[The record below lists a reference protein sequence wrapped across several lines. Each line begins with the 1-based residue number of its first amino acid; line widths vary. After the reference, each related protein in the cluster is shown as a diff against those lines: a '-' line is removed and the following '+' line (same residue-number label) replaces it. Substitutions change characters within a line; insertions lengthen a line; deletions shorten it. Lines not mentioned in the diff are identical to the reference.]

1 MEILCRISWNV
12 AVLGKLVELWQ
23 GLGKDLEV
31 AAQELATERP
41 EHTFWR
47 KVLDTSVS
55 EAERQTILTE
65 AARCAAQ
72 IDQEFQQQRQR
83 LVRRKKVAVENV
95 GDRLLVLGNAVD
107 LQVLAKE
114 TETAKSACERA
125 LNEAKANDNVEEA
138 QGWTQVLDLY
148 AALGTDMDA
157 ARKEVDANGSF
168 SGEPDVDV
176 GRQMVQKAIRDQK
189 KSAASCLTAV
199 ELALNAD
206 RGPLEELM
214 EAQQATCNLKSGGA
228 STNRSRD
235 AQAARVQMW
244 DVLEEAQ
251 GLLDSFKDKSSDK
264 TKSPASLKRLGD
276 EASKQLQ
283 EISDAYSPPK
293 LQDKPVMKDFGCQ
306 TVFRLGGMA
315 WHPNPAIQHLLEELT
330 KVTDIIN
337 RWKNEFIGKR
347 REASRTR
354 SRSRSQSRSPEAGL
368 PAAVLQAKDSPQPI
382 EMKVEVEAAALGKCD
397 EVQDVIAKNSP
408 SSQLEDKQNIC
419 GPEAPNQGDAETPRP
434 ECKEKVIN
442 SKVRDEES
450 NVVRRNPPTGR
461 RVSSPGRLPSSR
473 LAYSE
478 SRSLLPGSANSDAE
492 VAFEDKPAS
501 RPRRR
506 RSLSRDDRDLS
517 GAAGTEALP
526 PRQPPCEPAKKEE
539 LRQELQQPEALH
551 NDLLAQ
557 LEMKLSGPLTGSQP
571 LNTFSEQLHDSKNAG
586 HPVAVAPSGR
596 RGGGPGD
603 GSLLVP
609 PPSGDVSRSLSPA
622 SSLGNSQSPGH
633 MPRRL
638 DPIVRPHAPPLPSAG
653 RLLLATQESPAD
665 SARSSPRSGF

>member
-315 WHPNPAIQHLLEELT
+315 WHPNPAIQHL
-330 KVTDIIN
+330 K
-337 RWKNEFIGKR
+337 
-347 REASRTR
+347 
-354 SRSRSQSRSPEAGL
+354 
-368 PAAVLQAKDSPQPI
+368 I
-382 EMKVEVEAAALGKCD
+382 EDFG
-397 EVQDVIAKNSP
+397 
-408 SSQLEDKQNIC
+408 
-419 GPEAPNQGDAETPRP
+419 
-434 ECKEKVIN
+434 
-442 SKVRDEES
+442 
-450 NVVRRNPPTGR
+450 
-461 RVSSPGRLPSSR
+461 
-473 LAYSE
+473 
-478 SRSLLPGSANSDAE
+478 
-492 VAFEDKPAS
+492 
-501 RPRRR
+501 
-506 RSLSRDDRDLS
+506 
-517 GAAGTEALP
+517 
-526 PRQPPCEPAKKEE
+526 
-539 LRQELQQPEALH
+539 
-551 NDLLAQ
+551 
-557 LEMKLSGPLTGSQP
+557 
-571 LNTFSEQLHDSKNAG
+571 
-586 HPVAVAPSGR
+586 
-596 RGGGPGD
+596 
-603 GSLLVP
+603 
-609 PPSGDVSRSLSPA
+609 
-622 SSLGNSQSPGH
+622 
-633 MPRRL
+633 
-638 DPIVRPHAPPLPSAG
+638 AG
-653 RLLLATQESPAD
+653 RAHQGHRYHQSVEKRVYWQTE
-665 SARSSPRSGF
+665 GG

>member
-1 MEILCRISWNV
+1 M
-12 AVLGKLVELWQ
+12 
-23 GLGKDLEV
+23 
-31 AAQELATERP
+31 
-41 EHTFWR
+41 
-47 KVLDTSVS
+47 
-55 EAERQTILTE
+55 
-65 AARCAAQ
+65 
-72 IDQEFQQQRQR
+72 
-83 LVRRKKVAVENV
+83 
-95 GDRLLVLGNAVD
+95 
-107 LQVLAKE
+107 
-114 TETAKSACERA
+114 
-125 LNEAKANDNVEEA
+125 
-138 QGWTQVLDLY
+138 LDLY

-176 GRQMVQKAIRDQK
+176 GRQMVQKVIRDQK

-397 EVQDVIAKNSP
+397 E
-408 SSQLEDKQNIC
+408 
-419 GPEAPNQGDAETPRP
+419 T
-434 ECKEKVIN
+434 
-442 SKVRDEES
+442 
-450 NVVRRNPPTGR
+450 
-461 RVSSPGRLPSSR
+461 
-473 LAYSE
+473 
-478 SRSLLPGSANSDAE
+478 
-492 VAFEDKPAS
+492 
-501 RPRRR
+501 
-506 RSLSRDDRDLS
+506 
-517 GAAGTEALP
+517 
-526 PRQPPCEPAKKEE
+526 
-539 LRQELQQPEALH
+539 
-551 NDLLAQ
+551 
-557 LEMKLSGPLTGSQP
+557 
-571 LNTFSEQLHDSKNAG
+571 
-586 HPVAVAPSGR
+586 
-596 RGGGPGD
+596 
-603 GSLLVP
+603 
-609 PPSGDVSRSLSPA
+609 
-622 SSLGNSQSPGH
+622 
-633 MPRRL
+633 
-638 DPIVRPHAPPLPSAG
+638 
-653 RLLLATQESPAD
+653 
-665 SARSSPRSGF
+665 